1 MQGAIAGAKELLKN
15 VSDVEDID
23 SISSS
28 GELIITFFFTVKEII
43 VECKEYV
50 NFIDHPKIYM
60 RLLRTLRS
68 KYLLLWALGFP
79 RLEARASFL
88 GLDKLLI
95 SRYQCSG
102 SGSTGSTCFWASRIR
117 NHLSQVWIRL
127 RIRLSSC
134 KNSKKNL
141 DSFYFVTLFDF
152 LSLKNDVN
160 VSSKSNK

>member
-68 KYLLLWALGFP
+68 KYLLL
-79 RLEARASFL
+79 
-88 GLDKLLI
+88 
-95 SRYQCSG
+95 
-102 SGSTGSTCFWASRIR
+102 
-117 NHLSQVWIRL
+117 
-127 RIRLSSC
+127 
-134 KNSKKNL
+134 
-141 DSFYFVTLFDF
+141 
-152 LSLKNDVN
+152 
-160 VSSKSNK
+160 